1 MLQGEML
8 QGEMSQGEM
17 SFPPF
22 ISITYLHQKQKMKDS
37 MCDVIQW
44 MLKSKMHS

>member
-1 MLQGEML
+1 MLQGETLQGEML

-22 ISITYLHQKQKMKDS
+22 Y
-37 MCDVIQW
+37 V
-44 MLKSKMHS
+44 LKVHILAFFV